1 MRLKDLQNLHD
12 RTTLGPEYQ
21 ARLINPD
28 PTLGW
33 LGDPDLVLTY
43 NRLEEVYEV
52 WREEVIYDT
61 AINDYVSRPT
71 IIAKRNVK
79 GARFDIADLIRSLV
93 SRDSYVKGQSAKQ
106 AMEKYLA
113 EVDKEDRDARA
124 AMVDAFLEP
133 HAKVA
138 HALAKSEGQLSS
150 FVSLSGAY
158 KK

>member
-1 MRLKDLQNLHD
+1 VRLKDLQNLHD

-21 ARLINPD
+21 ARLTNPD

-43 NRLEEVYEV
+43 NRLEDCYEV
-52 WREEVIYDT
+52 WREEVVYDT
-61 AINDYVSRPT
+61 AVEDYVTRYT
-71 IIAKRNVK
+71 IIAKRSTK
-79 GARFDIADLIRSLV
+79 GARFDIAQLIRGLV
-93 SRDSYVKGQSAKQ
+93 ARDSYIEGNSAKQ

-113 EVDKEDRDARA
+113 EVSRETEEGEAR
-124 AMVDAFLEP
+124 MVEALMEP

-138 HALAKSEGQLSS
+138 HALARDTGNLST
-150 FVSLSGAY
+150 FVSMSGAY